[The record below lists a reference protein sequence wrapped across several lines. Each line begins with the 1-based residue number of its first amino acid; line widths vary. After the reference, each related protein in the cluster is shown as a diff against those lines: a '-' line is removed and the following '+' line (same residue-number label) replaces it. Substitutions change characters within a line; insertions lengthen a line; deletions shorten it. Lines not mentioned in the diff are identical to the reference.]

1 MRCLRM
7 LVLSLLTL
15 LFFVQPLA
23 AKDRH
28 TIAVLPFSVHSAE
41 NIDYI
46 RQGIED
52 MLRSRLSLN
61 EKMAVVGKDA
71 IQPLLKEMAGKE
83 LTGADVSGLGKK
95 INADYV
101 VWGSLTKIGG
111 MINIDGKLQDL
122 ATNRP
127 AVNISSQ
134 CTLDDII
141 PRINDFAG
149 RITGQI
155 MGDAVP
161 AAAAGQ
167 TSTSE
172 IIVSRKPS
180 PTVQRESEII
190 SAMGKG
196 KKGTFTS
203 SVNPYFINAEQPLD
217 RKSFWKSQQ
226 FSNEFKGVDI
236 GDVNGDNLNET
247 VFIDTNTIFIY
258 QKKGAAFNLIQQ
270 IKGNRYDNYISLDV
284 ADINGNGIK
293 EIIVSGFSGHEVS
306 SFVVEY
312 RNGKFETIA
321 SHLPWFLR
329 VIQNSASG
337 PVLLGQLRGI
347 DDPFDTPIHEI
358 TWSGGKYQESRRM
371 KIPQG
376 LSIYG
381 MTMDR
386 LGSTGADRI
395 IALNSDDYLCV
406 FEPTL
411 KPLSKVLV
419 FGGSEE
425 FLWKSEEPFGG
436 SNTTI
441 EPVNRSS
448 SGEGDN
454 KKYFINSRIMTYDTN
469 KDGKREII
477 IPKNISSSA
486 RMFQNL
492 KLFTNAE
499 VYNLEWDGLGI
510 VESWK
515 TKKISGYIADYQFKD
530 IDNDGANDIVL
541 ALVLSTGGS
550 LQGRSVIVSYS
561 LSGAE

>member
-1 MRCLRM
+1 MKHLRVLFLVCLSFM
-7 LVLSLLTL
+7 L
-15 LFFVQPLA
+15 FAQPLL
-23 AKDRH
+23 AKDKF

-61 EKMAVVGKDA
+61 EKMTVVGKDVL
-71 IQPLLKEMAGKE
+71 QPLLKETAGKE
-83 LTGADVSGLGKK
+83 MTSAFVSETAKK
-95 INADYV
+95 TRADYV
-101 VWGSLTKIGG
+101 VWGSLTKIGAA
-111 MINIDGKLQDL
+111 INIDGKLFDV
-122 ATNRP
+122 AANSP

-134 CTLDDII
+134 CGLDEII
-141 PRINDFAG
+141 PQINDFAA
-149 RITGQI
+149 RITSQI
-155 MGDAVP
+155 LGVQP
-161 AAAAGQ
+161 LAAAGQ
-167 TSTSE
+167 PSSQE

-180 PTVQRESEII
+180 PAATRESEII
-190 SAMGKG
+190 SSMGKG

-203 SVNPYFINAEQPLD
+203 SINPYFINAEQPLD
-217 RKSFWKSQQ
+217 RKTFWKSQQ
-226 FSNEFKGVDI
+226 FSNEFKGIDI
-236 GDVNGDNLNET
+236 GDVNGDGLNET
-247 VFIDTNTIFIY
+247 VFIDVNTIFIY
-258 QKKGAAFNLIQQ
+258 QKKGNDFKLLQQ
-270 IKGNRYDNYISLDV
+270 LKGKRYDNYIALDV

-293 EIIVSGFSGHEVS
+293 EIIVSSYAEQTVD

-312 RNGKFETIA
+312 ANGKYETIA
-321 SHLPWFLR
+321 SSLPWFLR
-329 VIQNSASG
+329 VIQNGDSE
-337 PVLLGQLRGI
+337 PVLLGQRRGL
-347 DDPFDTPIHEI
+347 DDPFDTPVYQIS
-358 TWSGGKYQESRRM
+358 WSQGKYQEGKKM

-381 MTMDR
+381 LTMDSMG
-386 LGSTGADRI
+386 GSGAERI
-395 IALNSDDYLCV
+395 IALNSDDYLCI
-406 FEPTL
+406 FEQTV

-441 EPVNRSS
+441 EPINKTQ
-448 SGEGDN
+448 SGESDVRTW
-454 KKYFINSRIMTYDTN
+454 FINSRIITYDTN

-477 IPKNISSSA
+477 LPKNISSSG

-530 IDNDGANDIVL
+530 IDNDGENDIVL
-541 ALVLSTGGS
+541 ALVVSTGGS

-561 LSGAE
+561 LKTE

>member
-1 MRCLRM
+1 
-7 LVLSLLTL
+7 
-15 LFFVQPLA
+15 
-23 AKDRH
+23 
-28 TIAVLPFSVHSAE
+28 
-41 NIDYI
+41 
-46 RQGIED
+46 
-52 MLRSRLSLN
+52 
-61 EKMAVVGKDA
+61 
-71 IQPLLKEMAGKE
+71 
-83 LTGADVSGLGKK
+83 
-95 INADYV
+95 
-101 VWGSLTKIGG
+101 
-111 MINIDGKLQDL
+111 
-122 ATNRP
+122 
-127 AVNISSQ
+127 
-134 CTLDDII
+134 
-141 PRINDFAG
+141 
-149 RITGQI
+149 
-155 MGDAVP
+155 
-161 AAAAGQ
+161 
-167 TSTSE
+167 
-172 IIVSRKPS
+172 
-180 PTVQRESEII
+180 VQRESEII

-226 FSNEFKGVDI
+226 FSNEFKGVDV

-258 QKKGAAFNLIQQ
+258 QKKGPAFNLIQQ
-270 IKGNRYDNYISLDV
+270 IKGNRYDSYISLDV
-284 ADINGNGIK
+284 ADINGNGVK
-293 EIIVSGFSGHEVS
+293 EIIVSGFSGQEVS

-329 VIQNSASG
+329 VIQNNTSG
-337 PVLLGQLRGI
+337 PVLLGQMRGI

-371 KIPQG
+371 KIPLG

-454 KKYFINSRIMTYDTN
+454 KKYFINSRILTYDTN

>member
-23 AKDRH
+23 AKDRR

-71 IQPLLKEMAGKE
+71 VQPLLKEMAGKE
-83 LTGADVSGLGKK
+83 LTGADVSELGKK

-101 VWGSLTKIGG
+101 VWGSLTKIGAL
-111 MINIDGKLQDL
+111 INIDGKLQDL

-155 MGDAVP
+155 MGDAAP
-161 AAAAGQ
+161 AVAAGQ
-167 TSTSE
+167 TAASE

-226 FSNEFKGVDI
+226 FSNEFKGVDV

-258 QKKGAAFNLIQQ
+258 QKKGPAFNLIQQ
-270 IKGNRYDNYISLDV
+270 IKGNRYDSYISLDV

-293 EIIVSGFSGHEVS
+293 EIIVSGFSGQEVS

-329 VIQNSASG
+329 VIQNNASG
-337 PVLLGQLRGI
+337 PVLLGQMRGI

-371 KIPQG
+371 KIPLG

-454 KKYFINSRIMTYDTN
+454 KKYFINSRILTYDTN

>member
-1 MRCLRM
+1 MKYLK
-7 LVLSLLTL
+7 VSFWGLLTL
-15 LFFVQPLA
+15 LTFVNPLFG
-23 AKDRH
+23 KDVK
-28 TIAVLPFSVHSAE
+28 TVAVFPFSIHSAE
-41 NIDYI
+41 NIDYM

-52 MLRSRLSLN
+52 MLRSRLSMN
-61 EKMAVVGKDA
+61 EKLSVVSRDAV
-71 IQPLLKEMAGKE
+71 QSLMKEAVEKE
-83 LTGADVSGLGKK
+83 LTAADVSGMGKK
-95 INADYV
+95 LGADYV

-111 MINIDGKLQDL
+111 IINLDGKLQDM
-122 ATNRP
+122 ASNQP
-127 AVNISSQ
+127 AVALSSP

-141 PRINDFAG
+141 PKINDFAG

-155 MGDAVP
+155 LGGAAPAV
-161 AAAAGQ
+161 AAGQ
-167 TSTSE
+167 TTAPE

-196 KKGTFTS
+196 KKGAFTS

-236 GDVNGDNLNET
+236 GDVNGDKLNET

-258 QKKGAAFNLIQQ
+258 QKKDNAFKLVQQ
-270 IKGNRYDNYISLDV
+270 LKGNRYDSYISLDV
-284 ADINGNGIK
+284 ADVNGNGIP
-293 EIIVSGFSGHEVS
+293 EIIVSSYSGQEVS

-312 RNGKFETIA
+312 KNGKFETIA
-321 SHLPWFLR
+321 SRLPWFMR
-329 VIQNSASG
+329 VIQNSESG
-337 PVLLGQLRGI
+337 PILLGQLRGI
-347 DDPFDTPIHEI
+347 DNPFDTPIYEI
-358 TWSGGKYQESRRM
+358 VWNGGTYREGRRM

-386 LGSTGADRI
+386 LGSAGAERI
-395 IALNSDDYLCV
+395 IALNSDDYLCI
-406 FEPTL
+406 FEQTL

-425 FLWKSEEPFGG
+425 FRWKSEEPFGG

-441 EPVNRSS
+441 EPVNRAT
-448 SGEGDN
+448 SGEIDN
-454 KKYFINSRIMTYDTN
+454 KTYFINSRILTYDTN

-477 IPKNISSSA
+477 IPKNISSSG

-492 KLFTNAE
+492 KLFTSAE

-550 LQGRSVIVSYS
+550 IQQRSVIVSYS
-561 LSGAE
+561 LQGAE